1 MEKSKA
7 AGAAGASTKPLTLE
21 ELILALPQSGQPD
34 KVVSLSLR
42 GRAIS
47 QMPAQLAFLK
57 SLRKLDLNENALV
70 DIAPLAKIPTL
81 TQLKLAGNRIR
92 DVKPIAGLVQLTVLD
107 VGKNQLTSLAGIER
121 MVALKALIAPDN
133 KLADLG
139 AIEVLAKAG
148 ATLETIVV
156 SRNPLS
162 TSDALLPITATA
174 ASLRKLS
181 ASQCGL
187 TALPVLDLPL
197 VNELRLA
204 GNGFEEF
211 AEGTRFRSLK
221 ILDVSSNK
229 LASIASMT
237 LFALFVD
244 QLHIHGN
251 PVAEATDE
259 AERSG
264 FARIIARVFKQLAI
278 LDGRAF
284 DRAAALKSSRPDRPD
299 DNGSD
304 DDVDPDAMADVPVA
318 RRPPRAERDRDV
330 ESAPAM
336 RKQHVVPAPIG
347 GQDGS
352 SRRGIRRP
360 RAGRQGA
367 ATHLHPH
374 REEARTRGA
383 TVAAAAST

>member
-1 MEKSKA
+1 
-7 AGAAGASTKPLTLE
+7 
-21 ELILALPQSGQPD
+21 
-34 KVVSLSLR
+34 
-42 GRAIS
+42 
-47 QMPAQLAFLK
+47 
-57 SLRKLDLNENALV
+57 
-70 DIAPLAKIPTL
+70 
-81 TQLKLAGNRIR
+81 
-92 DVKPIAGLVQLTVLD
+92 
-107 VGKNQLTSLAGIER
+107 
-121 MVALKALIAPDN
+121 
-133 KLADLG
+133 
-139 AIEVLAKAG
+139 VLAKAG
-148 ATLETIVV
+148 ATLETVVV

-187 TALPVLDLPL
+187 TSLPVLDLPL

-299 DNGSD
+299 DNASD
-304 DDVDPDAMADVPVA
+304 DDVDADAMADVPVA

-336 RKQHVVPAPIG
+336 RKQHVVPAPTAAKTEVTDVVFEGPVPDVKAPQRTYIRTVKKH
-347 GQDGS
+347 GQEAPPSPPPPTRESYPDRG
-352 SRRGIRRP
+352 SRRHDNKFSRMAP
-360 RAGRQGA
+360 TPAPLAPVPVAVKGA
-367 ATHLHPH
+367 AAL
-374 REEARTRGA
+374 RAM
-383 TVAAAAST
+383 AANEDPLGSAGGW